1 MAAREFKDE
10 DVKKKKRRRHYISLC
25 GGEDEYVDEE
35 EDFDLDSFDRELDG
49 YDEEWDKRSKKEILI
64 SDICF
69 FSGLFIIVSL
79 IIGAVVLLGRVITYP
94 FVKKFAKD
102 CDW

>member
-1 MAAREFKDE
+1 MAAKDIKD
-10 DVKKKKRRRHYISLC
+10 DVKKKRRYISLC
-25 GGEDEYVDEE
+25 GGEDTYVDEE
-35 EDFDLDSFDRELDG
+35 EDYDLDDDFDYDDNFDIDLDKKFRRE
-49 YDEEWDKRSKKEILI
+49 ELI

-79 IIGAVVLLGRVITYP
+79 IIGAVVLIGRLIAYP
-94 FVKKFAKD
+94 FIKQFAKD